1 MDRRSFLAAAGV
13 AAVGAGVGT
22 STLQR
27 GFRTIGVPRDADS
40 IQAGVDAASPGDLV
54 LVDAGTYDENVVV
67 STPGVTLRGVDRN
80 AVVLDGDFDPG
91 NGVDVA
97 ADGVAVE
104 NLTVRRFQGTGV
116 YWHGVAGFRGSYL
129 TAYNNGYYGIY
140 ATGSSDGRFEYSYA
154 SGHPDAGFYLGRH
167 RPYDA
172 TVANVVAEHNAVGYS
187 GTSTGGRLT
196 VRDSIFR
203 HNRTGVLPN
212 TLDTTDPPQRAS
224 RFVGNVVSENDDED
238 APALRYVAPT
248 FGMGVVLWGASDNV
262 VADNRVDG
270 HPNFGI
276 VADHNVVAPS
286 GNEVRNNVVRG
297 SGEADLALGAPAGEG
312 NRFAGNQFATSAP
325 SGLRADASDGSRR
338 VAAVFERQ
346 AVAQGDPAPGGDW
359 RDQPEPD
366 PKPTMRDPGA
376 PPRIADRATSWGDD
390 GENGDGEPGGGT
402 E

>member
-1 MDRRSFLAAAGV
+1 MDRRSFLAAAGI
-13 AAVGAGVGT
+13 AAVGSATAFGQSGV
-22 STLQR
+22 
-27 GFRTIGVPRDADS
+27 RTIEAPGDRES

-80 AVVLDGDFDPG
+80 AVVLDGGFDPG
-91 NGVDVA
+91 NGVDVE

-104 NLTVRRFQGTGV
+104 NLTVRYFQGTGV

-140 ATGSSDGRFEYSYA
+140 ATGSRDGRFEYSYA
-154 SGHPDAGFYLGRH
+154 SGHPDAGFYLGRN

-212 TLDTTDPPQRAS
+212 TLDTADPPQRAS
-224 RFVGNVVSENDDED
+224 RFVGNVVSENDAED
-238 APALRYVAPT
+238 APSLRYVAPT
-248 FGMGVVLWGASDNV
+248 FGMGIVLWGASDNV
-262 VADNRVDG
+262 VADNQVDG
-270 HPNFGI
+270 HPNFGV

-312 NRFAGNQFATSAP
+312 NEFAGNQFATSAP
-325 SGLRADASDGSRR
+325 ADLRADAGDGSEP

-346 AVAQGDPAPGGDW
+346 AVPEGNPAPGGDW
-359 RDQPEPD
+359 RDQPEPG
-366 PKPTMRDPGA
+366 PQPTMRDPEA
-376 PPRIADRATSWGDD
+376 SPRAADRATSWGAAD
-390 GENGDGEPGGGT
+390 GEES
-402 E
+402 